1 MPLTPEEVRHN
12 ARLARV
18 GLSDDEVSR
27 FQSQLSLILDYFQRL
42 QEVDTENVPPTA
54 HTLAMHNVMRD
65 DEPHPSST
73 RRRCWPTPPSARA
86 TTSASAP
93 SWNEVRG
100 PGVHGFMNT
109 LYGAAHFTARG

>member
-1 MPLTPEEVRHN
+1 LPLTPEEVRHN

-27 FQSQLSLILDYFQRL
+27 FQSQLSQILDYFERL

-65 DEPHPSST
+65 DEPHPSIDKEEVLANAPQ
-73 RRRCWPTPPSARA
+73 REDDHFRVRA
-86 TTSASAP
+86 IL
-93 SWNEVRG
+93 E
-100 PGVHGFMNT
+100 
-109 LYGAAHFTARG
+109 

>member
-1 MPLTPEEVRHN
+1 MPLTPEEVRYN

-27 FQSQLSLILDYFQRL
+27 FQNQLSQILDYFERL

-65 DEPHPSST
+65 DEPHPSIDKEEVLANAPQ
-73 RRRCWPTPPSARA
+73 REDDLFRVRA
-86 TTSASAP
+86 VL
-93 SWNEVRG
+93 E
-100 PGVHGFMNT
+100 
-109 LYGAAHFTARG
+109 

>member
-27 FQSQLSLILDYFQRL
+27 LQNQLSQILDYFERL

-65 DEPHPSST
+65 DEPHPSIDKEEVLANAPQ
-73 RRRCWPTPPSARA
+73 REDDLFRVRA
-86 TTSASAP
+86 IL
-93 SWNEVRG
+93 E
-100 PGVHGFMNT
+100 
-109 LYGAAHFTARG
+109 

>member
-27 FQSQLSLILDYFQRL
+27 FQNQLSQILEYFERL

-65 DEPHPSST
+65 DEPHPSIDKEEVLANAPQ
-73 RRRCWPTPPSARA
+73 REEDLFRVRA
-86 TTSASAP
+86 VL
-93 SWNEVRG
+93 E
-100 PGVHGFMNT
+100 
-109 LYGAAHFTARG
+109 

>member
-27 FQSQLSLILDYFQRL
+27 FQNQLSQIIDYFERL

-65 DEPHPSST
+65 DEPHPSIDKEEVLANAPQ
-73 RRRCWPTPPSARA
+73 REEDLFRVRA
-86 TTSASAP
+86 IL
-93 SWNEVRG
+93 E
-100 PGVHGFMNT
+100 
-109 LYGAAHFTARG
+109 

>member
-1 MPLTPEEVRHN
+1 MPLTPEEVRYN

-27 FQSQLSLILDYFQRL
+27 FQNQLSQILDYFERL

-65 DEPHPSST
+65 DEPHPSIDKEEVLANAPQ
-73 RRRCWPTPPSARA
+73 REDDLFRVRA
-86 TTSASAP
+86 IL
-93 SWNEVRG
+93 E
-100 PGVHGFMNT
+100 
-109 LYGAAHFTARG
+109 

>member
-1 MPLTPEEVRHN
+1 MPLTPEEVRDI

-27 FQSQLSLILDYFQRL
+27 LQSQLSQILDYFQRL

-65 DEPHPSST
+65 DEPHPSIDKEEVLANAPQ
-73 RRRCWPTPPSARA
+73 REDDLFRVRA
-86 TTSASAP
+86 VL
-93 SWNEVRG
+93 E
-100 PGVHGFMNT
+100 
-109 LYGAAHFTARG
+109 

>member
-27 FQSQLSLILDYFQRL
+27 FQNQLSQIIDYFERL

-65 DEPHPSST
+65 DEPHPSIDKEEVLANAPQ
-73 RRRCWPTPPSARA
+73 REDDLFRVRA
-86 TTSASAP
+86 VL
-93 SWNEVRG
+93 E
-100 PGVHGFMNT
+100 
-109 LYGAAHFTARG
+109 

>member
-27 FQSQLSLILDYFQRL
+27 FQSQLSQILDYFQRL

-65 DEPHPSST
+65 DEPRPSIDKEEVLANAPQ
-73 RRRCWPTPPSARA
+73 RENDHFRVRA
-86 TTSASAP
+86 VL
-93 SWNEVRG
+93 E
-100 PGVHGFMNT
+100 
-109 LYGAAHFTARG
+109 

>member
-27 FQSQLSLILDYFQRL
+27 FQNQLSQILDYFERL

-65 DEPHPSST
+65 DEPHPSIDKEEVLANAPQ
-73 RRRCWPTPPSARA
+73 REGDHFRVRA
-86 TTSASAP
+86 IL
-93 SWNEVRG
+93 E
-100 PGVHGFMNT
+100 
-109 LYGAAHFTARG
+109 

>member
-27 FQSQLSLILDYFQRL
+27 FQSQLSQILDYFERL

-65 DEPHPSST
+65 DEPHPSIDKEEVLANAPQ
-73 RRRCWPTPPSARA
+73 REDDMFRVRA
-86 TTSASAP
+86 VL
-93 SWNEVRG
+93 E
-100 PGVHGFMNT
+100 
-109 LYGAAHFTARG
+109 

>member
-1 MPLTPEEVRHN
+1 MSLTPDEVRHI

-27 FQSQLSLILDYFQRL
+27 LQGQLSEILDYFQRL

-65 DEPHPSST
+65 DEPQPSFDKEEVLANAPQ
-73 RRRCWPTPPSARA
+73 RQDDLFRVRA
-86 TTSASAP
+86 IL
-93 SWNEVRG
+93 E
-100 PGVHGFMNT
+100 
-109 LYGAAHFTARG
+109 

>member
-27 FQSQLSLILDYFQRL
+27 FQSQLSQILDYFERL
-42 QEVDTENVPPTA
+42 QDVDTENVPPTA

-65 DEPHPSST
+65 DEPHPSIDKEEVLANAPQ
-73 RRRCWPTPPSARA
+73 REDDHFRVRA
-86 TTSASAP
+86 VL
-93 SWNEVRG
+93 E
-100 PGVHGFMNT
+100 
-109 LYGAAHFTARG
+109 

>member
-27 FQSQLSLILDYFQRL
+27 FQSQLSQILDYFQRL

-54 HTLAMHNVMRD
+54 HTLAMHNGMRD
-65 DEPHPSST
+65 DEPHPSIDKEEVLANAPQ
-73 RRRCWPTPPSARA
+73 REDDLFRVRA
-86 TTSASAP
+86 VL
-93 SWNEVRG
+93 E
-100 PGVHGFMNT
+100 
-109 LYGAAHFTARG
+109 

>member
-27 FQSQLSLILDYFQRL
+27 FQNQLSQILDYFERL
-42 QEVDTENVPPTA
+42 QEVNTENVPPTA

-65 DEPHPSST
+65 DEPHPSIDKEEVLANAPH
-73 RRRCWPTPPSARA
+73 REDDHFRVRA
-86 TTSASAP
+86 IL
-93 SWNEVRG
+93 E
-100 PGVHGFMNT
+100 
-109 LYGAAHFTARG
+109 

>member
-1 MPLTPEEVRHN
+1 MPLTPEEVRDI

-27 FQSQLSLILDYFQRL
+27 LQSQLSQRLDYFQRL

-65 DEPHPSST
+65 DEPHPSLDKEDVLANAPQ
-73 RRRCWPTPPSARA
+73 REEDLFRVRA
-86 TTSASAP
+86 VL
-93 SWNEVRG
+93 E
-100 PGVHGFMNT
+100 
-109 LYGAAHFTARG
+109 

>member
-27 FQSQLSLILDYFQRL
+27 FQNQLSQILEYFERL

-65 DEPHPSST
+65 DEPHPSIDKEEVLANAPQ
-73 RRRCWPTPPSARA
+73 REGDLFRVRA
-86 TTSASAP
+86 VL
-93 SWNEVRG
+93 E
-100 PGVHGFMNT
+100 
-109 LYGAAHFTARG
+109 